1 MSDVSFPITPALV
14 NICRTYHELKNK
26 RLNELNV
33 KSVKE
38 DNYIN
43 TITKNA
49 FRLLAK
55 EIPQEFLKNGNLDYN
70 QWRWISDV
78 ALGRN
83 PYIKFTTR
91 HGKQFTLSHKMETK
105 QTIQGKDSGYGL
117 DPFGEAWEKY
127 TGSIPVYESNDL
139 SKELAAETKHQ
150 LPKDFCWQNE
160 AVIDE
165 KIEQSKNAAKLQEHL
180 ANKREQE
187 AVQK

>member
-1 MSDVSFPITPALV
+1 M
-14 NICRTYHELKNK
+14 E
-26 RLNELNV
+26 
-33 KSVKE
+33 
-38 DNYIN
+38 
-43 TITKNA
+43 
-49 FRLLAK
+49 
-55 EIPQEFLKNGNLDYN
+55 
-70 QWRWISDV
+70 WISDV

-139 SKELAAETKHQ
+139 SKQLAAETNHQ
-150 LPKDFCWQNE
+150 LPKISVGRTE